1 MDRQPTNILEAILYG
16 IETTNG
22 RVVELSKEVVARRE
36 EIDLI
41 KSILSNVKN
50 EVQ

>member
-16 IETTNG
+16 IETTNDN
-22 RVVELSKEVVARRE
+22 VVDLSKEVVALRE
-36 EIDLI
+36 DIELI

>member
-1 MDRQPTNILEAILYG
+1 MDRKPNNILEAILYG
-16 IETTNG
+16 IETTNDN
-22 RVVELSKEVVARRE
+22 VVDLSKEVVALRE
-36 EIDLI
+36 DIDLI